1 VRSSSQH
8 RASSRTT
15 QKKGAVTQVVD
26 SGASREIWSAR
37 YEQLRA
43 GWFVHEL
50 TWGQGLFVRQGMA
63 AWMKA
68 WPAAEPSESATRP
81 DSPESDSSQLVAMGG
96 ELQRQLARELANL
109 ILHHRQQV
117 LA

>member
-1 VRSSSQH
+1 M
-8 RASSRTT
+8 
-15 QKKGAVTQVVD
+15 KQVLD
-26 SGASREIWSAR
+26 SNTLRETWPAR

-50 TWGQGLFVRQGMA
+50 TWGQALFIRQGMA
-63 AWMKA
+63 AWMIA
-68 WPAAEPSESATRP
+68 WSAAEPSEPATRP
-81 DSPESDSSQLVAMGG
+81 ESIVPDSDSSQPIAMGG

-109 ILHHRQQV
+109 ILHHQQEV